1 MNAVEKSLY
10 ENGVY
15 TGKTQGDS
23 MEPMLKEGRDT
34 VIIVSPKFPL
44 KKYDVP
50 VYRRD
55 DHITMHRIIK
65 CTKKGYII
73 CGDNRSYLEK
83 DIKDSDI
90 IGVLSGFYHNGR
102 YVDVKDKAYIKYA
115 RKIKRKIYLRIVKK
129 YIRVVWRKLLFN
141 ELFRLMNL

>member
-1 MNAVEKSLY
+1 MNSIEKCLN

-15 TGKTQGDS
+15 VGKTQGDS
-23 MEPMLKEGRDT
+23 MEPMLKKGRDT
-34 VIIVSPKFPL
+34 VVIVPPVFPL

-50 VYRRD
+50 LYRRD

-73 CGDNRSYLEK
+73 CGDNRAYLEK
-83 DIKDSDI
+83 DIKESDI
-90 IGVLSGFYHNGR
+90 IGVLSGFYQNGR

-115 RKIKRKIYLRIVKK
+115 KKIKRRIYLRIVKR
-129 YIRVVWRKLLFN
+129 YVRAVLRKIKFIK
-141 ELFRLMNL
+141 E

>member
-102 YVDVKDKAYIKYA
+102 YVDVKDKSYIKYA

-129 YIRVVWRKLLFN
+129 YIKAAMGKFVVYRSNYK
-141 ELFRLMNL
+141 